1 MEWRDLFLGYR
12 SCRSTNL
19 RQCVPFLSLPSVF
32 IRRNGYYMP
41 ESISI
46 LWKLINVVTKL
57 EGKTPIQIFLS
68 HD

>member
-1 MEWRDLFLGYR
+1 MEWRDLFLGCR

-19 RQCVPFLSLPSVF
+19 RQCVPFLSLRSAF

-57 EGKTPIQIFLS
+57 EGKTPIQIFLG